1 MLAPAEEFSEI
12 LKDGWHRLTC
22 IILNLTMVGVFYS
35 MEIKLQKCYRLG
47 TPPPPSLPGVLVV
60 KCFLAQDQS
69 EAIGDKILMRASWF
83 PPGSMLI
90 LTCFIPNA

>member
-22 IILNLTMVGVFYS
+22 ISLNLTMVGVFYS

-47 TPPPPSLPGVLVV
+47 TPPAPPISPWSSG
-60 KCFLAQDQS
+60 C
-69 EAIGDKILMRASWF
+69 
-83 PPGSMLI
+83 
-90 LTCFIPNA
+90 